1 MNDLKLIK
9 KHYGE
14 GMMHLCRELFPT
26 LLETEGLLFN
36 LLDTNFN
43 RTRLLYK
50 DLINNNLIDGFKD
63 YIYSLANIDTV
74 RYVSDKDVYTLMKEA
89 SYTLYECKTD
99 DEIQQFK
106 KYYKIGEELC
116 TFHLN
121 RLKSNYVF
129 FAIKD
134 NAKELNRKLFLN
146 PERQDEYGTSVIS
159 IQFTRGSINTLSIK
173 NRYNHTV
180 DFCDSTFSNNL
191 ENIIPGLTNAFE
203 KEFNLNINQN
213 DCLGFELKGYKKA
226 NDKKYYKYNYEING
240 IYYCPNNIIINS
252 EGEIENKYLEKEK
265 YLVIDYFIIDLV
277 NKKIELFDESINDSF
292 IDDFKYIKN
301 IKILNKENNTK
312 DIIIKNNNNEEI
324 IITINKENKIIK
336 YINNNIT
343 NIDDNY
349 LSNIESLEKIEINN
363 VTNIGNNFLRK
374 NTKLKEIYLP
384 KVTEIKDNI
393 LENSSILNKLHMP
406 SVESIGDNFLS
417 KNKELETLILDKVK
431 TVGNNFLLFNEKI
444 NKFSMNL
451 LEKTGNSFMC
461 SNLRLNE
468 LTLINLKETGRN
480 FFKNNEIIK
489 KINAPNIEKVAND
502 FMTHNKGLESIFFPK
517 LKFVGDSFIFYN
529 EKIKKVNLN
538 SLEIINNG
546 FLYSNECLEYLSLP
560 KVTQIGNNFM
570 VYNEILKIIKADN
583 IEFIGNSYL
592 KNNKCIE
599 MIYHPKLEEVGDMFM
614 MENDVI
620 YYIYVPNLIYTGK
633 RCLEKRSK
641 LLAHSTPNLKSTN
654 DYNLSRI
661 KVLRK

>member
-1 MNDLKLIK
+1 MYKDLKLIK

-43 RTRLLYK
+43 RTRLLYN

-63 YIYSLANIDTV
+63 YIYSLANIDTI
-74 RYVSDKDVYTLMKEA
+74 RYVSDKDVYALMREA
-89 SYTLYECKTD
+89 KYTLYECKTN

-116 TFHLN
+116 TFRLN

-129 FAIKD
+129 FAVKD
-134 NAKELNRKLFLN
+134 NTEKLNRKLFLN

-180 DFCDSTFSNNL
+180 DHCDSTFSNNL

-213 DCLGFELKGYKKA
+213 DCLDFELKGYKKA

-265 YLVIDYFIIDLV
+265 YLIIDYFIIDLV
-277 NKKIELFDESINDSF
+277 NKKIEQFDESINDSF
-292 IDDFKYIKN
+292 IDDFKEIKN
-301 IKILNKENNTK
+301 IKILNKGNHTK

-324 IITINKENKIIK
+324 KITINKENKIIK

-349 LSNIESLEKIEINN
+349 LSNIDSLEEIKIDN
-363 VTNIGNNFLRK
+363 VTNIGDNFLSK

-384 KVTEIKDNI
+384 KVTEIKDNF
-393 LENSSILNKLHMP
+393 LENSSILNKLYIP
-406 SVESIGDNFLS
+406 LVESIGDNFLS

-451 LEKTGNSFMC
+451 LEKTGNSFMF
-461 SNLRLNE
+461 SNLGLTE
-468 LTLINLKETGRN
+468 LSLINLKETGRN
-480 FFKNNEIIK
+480 FFIKNKIIK
-489 KINAPNIEKVAND
+489 KIDAPNLEKVGNE
-502 FMTHNKGLESIFFPK
+502 FMAHNKELESIYFPK
-517 LKFVGDSFIFYN
+517 LKIV
-529 EKIKKVNLN
+529 
-538 SLEIINNG
+538 
-546 FLYSNECLEYLSLP
+546 
-560 KVTQIGNNFM
+560 
-570 VYNEILKIIKADN
+570 
-583 IEFIGNSYL
+583 
-592 KNNKCIE
+592 
-599 MIYHPKLEEVGDMFM
+599 
-614 MENDVI
+614 
-620 YYIYVPNLIYTGK
+620 
-633 RCLEKRSK
+633 
-641 LLAHSTPNLKSTN
+641 
-654 DYNLSRI
+654 
-661 KVLRK
+661 